1 MDGVLDAAI
10 AAAEHIG
17 DPQVLHRYGELQ
29 QVAARERAQEVG
41 RAARPS
47 PSGPATS

>member
-17 DPQVLHRYGELQ
+17 DSQALHRYGALQ
-29 QVAARERAQEVG
+29 QVAAGERAQEVG
-41 RAARPS
+41 WATRPS
-47 PSGPATS
+47 ASGPAPS